1 MSHFKRVPVSLLPI
15 LLVVGGVAAALT
27 GSYLLCG
34 LAATLLVGG
43 VAAVAAGLLVD
54 VD

>member
-15 LLVVGGVAAALT
+15 SLVVGGVVATLAGA
-27 GSYLLCG
+27 YLLFG
-34 LAATLLVGG
+34 LAVTLLVGG
-43 VAAVAAGLLVD
+43 PAAVAAGLLVD